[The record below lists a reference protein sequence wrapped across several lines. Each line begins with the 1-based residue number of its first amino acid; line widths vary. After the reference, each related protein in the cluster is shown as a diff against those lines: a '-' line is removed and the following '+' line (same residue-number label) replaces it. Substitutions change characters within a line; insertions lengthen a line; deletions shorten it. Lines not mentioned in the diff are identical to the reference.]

1 MKKSGTENTKNKRK
15 KVLFVCTGNT
25 CRSPMAE
32 FLLRH
37 KLKKRKIKWWD
48 VSSCGIHAEVG
59 GTISYNSKIALEEIG
74 LKVDKFAPRQLT
86 QKIIGSSTIVICMTR
101 SQKQMLEECGNVFC
115 MCDVCGNDVPDPY
128 GKDLEAYR
136 LTREA
141 LSRACDMLI
150 EDYITQYKDGDEV
163 K

>member
-1 MKKSGTENTKNKRK
+1 MKVIAEKTKNKRK

-32 FLLRH
+32 FLLRS

-48 VSSCGIHAEVG
+48 VASCGIHAEVG
-59 GTISYNSKIALEEIG
+59 GVISPNSKAALEEIG
-74 LKVDKFAPRQLT
+74 IKVNKFAPRQLT
-86 QKIIGSSTIVICMTR
+86 QKIIGASTIVICMTQ

-115 MCDVCGNDVPDPY
+115 VRDVCGYDVPDPY
-128 GKDLEAYR
+128 GQDLEAYR

-141 LSRACDMLI
+141 LSRACDTLI
-150 EDYITQYKDGDEV
+150 EDYITQYKDGEEI